1 MPYKQAELRCVL
13 VFRGRPIAIAERR
26 ERLEEFKADMGYTA
40 GQQLDMEIFELVPIL
55 R

>member
-1 MPYKQAELRCVL
+1 MTPDTLSVL
-13 VFRGRPIAIAERR
+13 TYRGRPLAAAQRR

-40 GQQLDMEIFELVPIL
+40 AMQDDMDITEMVPIL